1 MRRNRIAYICA
12 AAALSAAV
20 FFGCENTAGER
31 GSSGGG
37 SSSTAAESGV
47 NAGTGSSG
55 GNVFEEM
62 PSEPTAEKKFIG
74 TWVKADEKETCDPET
89 ITFRADGTYTA
100 SYKEGG
106 QNTDK
111 TWSAT
116 ETSLYIMKQIE
127 LYPAV
132 GEEIEFPWD
141 GHILDISEISEP
153 NAELS
158 FISVGNGVYKN
169 SSNDDPHTM
178 LTITGSEFTLKWKT
192 RVFEGTVSGDKLIE
206 NASGGMR
213 CYSYEFSDGGNT
225 LKFDTISSTYTKQR

>member
-1 MRRNRIAYICA
+1 M
-12 AAALSAAV
+12 
-20 FFGCENTAGER
+20 
-31 GSSGGG
+31 
-37 SSSTAAESGV
+37 
-47 NAGTGSSG
+47 
-55 GNVFEEM
+55 
-62 PSEPTAEKKFIG
+62 KFIG

-127 LYPAV
+127 LYP
-132 GEEIEFPWD
+132 EEIEFPWN
-141 GHILDISEISEP
+141 GHILDISALEEDTEESKISF
-153 NAELS
+153 EL
-158 FISVGNGVYKN
+158 VRDGVYKN
-169 SSNDDPHTM
+169 KEDPHTM
-178 LTITGSEFTLKWKT
+178 LTITGSEFILKWKT
-192 RVFEGTVSGDKLIE
+192 RVFKGTVSGDKLIE

>member
-1 MRRNRIAYICA
+1 M
-12 AAALSAAV
+12 
-20 FFGCENTAGER
+20 
-31 GSSGGG
+31 
-37 SSSTAAESGV
+37 
-47 NAGTGSSG
+47 
-55 GNVFEEM
+55 
-62 PSEPTAEKKFIG
+62 KFIG
-74 TWVKADEKETCDPET
+74 RWVKADEKETCDPET
-89 ITFRADGTYTA
+89 ITFKADGTYTA

-132 GEEIEFPWD
+132 GGEIEFPWD

-192 RVFEGTVSGDKLIE
+192 HEYKGFVSERKLSA
-206 NASGGMR
+206 NAFSDMEI
-213 CYSYEFSDGGNT
+213 YSYKFSDDGNT
-225 LKFDTISSTYTKQR
+225 LEFNNTSTYTKQR